1 MNSKNTMNSNQLLL
15 LFKLILPAF
24 CVGILLFVSL
34 FSGNLTID
42 YFDISA
48 DSSGNVYIGELSRIR
63 VVDSSENTIRKIK
76 TQTLNGYRFTIKD
89 DILYLSTGSYVK
101 AQDLEGNELNL
112 GNNNSIPS
120 ESFIDQEDFTAS
132 DGTTY
137 YFKNEF
143 WGKNAYSSHNGKEKI
158 VYHMPTFACIM
169 RLSIPILG
177 AYILLVAIIMVIS
190 VSKKGKT
197 TD

>member
-42 YFDISA
+42 YFDTSA

-63 VVDSSENTIRKIK
+63 VVDSSKNTIRKIK

-89 DILYLSTGSYVK
+89 DVLYLSTGSYVK

-112 GNNNSIPS
+112 GNNNNIPS
-120 ESFIDQEDFTAS
+120 ESFIDQEHFTAPDS
-132 DGTTY
+132 TTY

-190 VSKKGKT
+190 VSKNGKT